1 MATLGSEK
9 FKLDDGTTTTTY
21 RVLFVDPTGK
31 RQTIRLGKLP
41 KKAAELVKLKV
52 ESLLAAKLA
61 GHPLDAQ
68 TAGWLGEIGD
78 SIHEKLAKAG
88 LVEPRQEVEVEEW
101 TLGRLVDEVL
111 ASRDDVARRTSICY
125 RYTKKKLLE
134 FFTAGRLLSTIRES
148 DADEYRRWLLTKHA
162 QATASREV
170 KRARQF
176 FKVALRRRLIAAN
189 PFTDVKAGTQT
200 NPSRKHFVSRETIE
214 AVIAACPN
222 NDWRLIFALARYA
235 GLRTPSELQELKWSD
250 VNWERQRFTVQVP
263 KKAHIAGHE
272 TRVVPIFAELRP
284 HLERAFDE
292 AEKGAVYVA
301 PRARGD
307 VNLRTYAH
315 RILKNAG
322 VAVWPKLFNNLRASC
337 EIELMRRHPAH
348 LVHEWIGH
356 SARVAEAHYLQA
368 TDADYEAAAGG
379 STPAVPDSNPAHY
392 PAHSGAVTGHLAPA
406 GLRQTREKRGV
417 AESGD
422 GIQYSRQESNNRRF
436 SRRKPRSA
444 ELPAT
449 LPGTLHDAD
458 LAELVRVLAGL
469 TPEERSALLALA
481 QGLRTPAG

>member
-9 FKLDDGTTTTTY
+9 FKLDDGTTTLTY

-41 KKAAELVKLKV
+41 KKAAELVKLKI
-52 ESLLAAKLA
+52 ESLLAAKLS
-61 GHPLDAQ
+61 GHPIDAQ

-88 LVEPRQEVEVEEW
+88 LVEPRQRIEVEEW
-101 TLGRLVDEVL
+101 TVGRLIDDVL
-111 ASRDDVARRTSICY
+111 ASRDDVARRTGICY
-125 RYTKKKLLE
+125 QYSKKKLVE
-134 FFTAGRLLSTIRES
+134 FFGSDRLISTIREH

-176 FKVALRRRLIAAN
+176 FKVAVRRRLIASN
-189 PFTDVKAGTQT
+189 PFTDVKAGTQA
-200 NPSRKHFVSRETIE
+200 NPTRRHFVSVETIE

-250 VNWERQRFTVQVP
+250 VNWERQRFTVAVP

-292 AEKGAVYVA
+292 VERGAVYVA

-356 SARVAEAHYLQA
+356 SARVAEAHYLAA
-368 TDADYEAAAGG
+368 TDADYETAAGG
-379 STPAVPDSNPAHY
+379 SLPPPAASNPAHY
-392 PAHSGAVTGHLAPA
+392 PAHSDAVRGRLSPA
-406 GLRQTREKRGV
+406 GIHETREKRGV

-422 GIQYSRQESNNRRF
+422 VVQYSRQGSN
-436 SRRKPRSA
+436 
-444 ELPAT
+444 L
-449 LPGTLHDAD
+449 
-458 LAELVRVLAGL
+458 
-469 TPEERSALLALA
+469 
-481 QGLRTPAG
+481 

>member
-41 KKAAELVKLKV
+41 KKAAETVKLKI
-52 ESLLAAKLA
+52 ESLVAAKIA
-61 GHPLDAQ
+61 GHPIDAQ

-101 TLGRLVDEVL
+101 TVGRLIDDVV
-111 ASRDDVARRTSICY
+111 ASRDDVARRTGICY
-125 RYTKKKLLE
+125 AYTKKKLLE
-134 FFTAGRLLSTIRES
+134 FFSAERLISTIREH

-176 FKVALRRRLIAAN
+176 FKVAVRRRLIATN
-189 PFTDVKAGTQT
+189 PFTDVKAGTQA
-200 NPSRKHFVSRETIE
+200 NPSRKHFVSAETIE

-250 VNWERQRFTVQVP
+250 VNWERQRFTVHVP

-284 HLERAFDE
+284 HLERAFHEPGD
-292 AEKGAVYVA
+292 AVYVV

-307 VNLRTYAH
+307 VNLRRYAEQVIA
-315 RILKNAG
+315 RAG
-322 VAVWPKLFNNLRASC
+322 VAKWPKLFNNLRASC

-356 SARVAEAHYLQA
+356 SARVAEAHYLAA

-379 STPAVPDSNPAHY
+379 SIPATSDSNPAHY
-392 PAHSGAVTGHLAPA
+392 PAHSGAVSGHPTPA
-406 GLRQTREKRGV
+406 DLQEHREKRVV
-417 AESGD
+417 AASGD
-422 GIQYSRQESNNRRF
+422 PVKYSRQGSN
-436 SRRKPRSA
+436 
-444 ELPAT
+444 L
-449 LPGTLHDAD
+449 
-458 LAELVRVLAGL
+458 
-469 TPEERSALLALA
+469 
-481 QGLRTPAG
+481 